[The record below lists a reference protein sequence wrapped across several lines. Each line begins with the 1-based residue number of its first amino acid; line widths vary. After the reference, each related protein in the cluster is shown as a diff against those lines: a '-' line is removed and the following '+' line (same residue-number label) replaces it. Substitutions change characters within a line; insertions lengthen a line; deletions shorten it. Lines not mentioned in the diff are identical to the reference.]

1 MIKPKKNIQNLK
13 GYTIPSAI
21 KECVLKLDAN
31 ENLYGASPKV
41 YEALKTL
48 GQKEISFYPAYGE
61 LRQKIAEF
69 NRFEVSNI
77 KVTDGA
83 DEALSGIIQAY
94 LGEGDFFLTLKPSF
108 EMPVIY
114 AKIAGAQVLETEY
127 DANFTFP
134 VEMFDAYLSDER
146 VKVVYLAT
154 PNNPTGTI
162 ISPEIL
168 SRILAKSRNKAVIL
182 DETYANFYGE
192 SFKGVVRKYD
202 NVFIVR
208 SFSKDFGL
216 AGLRLGYVISA
227 EENIK
232 VLDKVI
238 SPYSVN
244 AAAIV
249 AGLAALKDFKYFLD
263 IKNEVARSKI
273 KLTKLF
279 TSLGCKVY
287 PSEAN
292 FILINCGQKFDY
304 LCELFERNNIAVKKF
319 KDNELLKNHIRITIP
334 PENKLDLIEDAVKL
348 RHTVVFD
355 MDGVLVDATQ
365 SYRAAISDTFE
376 YFTGVKVSQEKIQE
390 VKNMG
395 GYNNDW
401 DLTEY
406 LLKSVG
412 SEIEKDKVI
421 EQFQKIYWDDG
432 KGVINNETLIV
443 NNALLKKLRSKY
455 NMFIFTGRLREE
467 AEYTLS
473 KLGIRDMFIDVVTT
487 SDIPEGMGKPDPY
500 GLEMIKK
507 KTLFDKIFYFGDTVD
522 DIQCAE
528 SAGVIPIGVL
538 PPQDKKDY
546 LKNKMYEKGAV
557 MVINSLDEI
566 NKVLEI

>member
-1 MIKPKKNIQNLK
+1 MIKPKKNIQDLT
-13 GYTIPSAI
+13 GYTVPSVI
-21 KECVLKLDAN
+21 KDCVLKLDSN
-31 ENLYGASPKV
+31 ENIYGASPRV
-41 YEALKTL
+41 YEAIKNM

-61 LRQKIAEF
+61 LRKKIAEF
-69 NRFEVSNI
+69 NRFEIGNI

-94 LGEGDFFLTLKPSF
+94 LGEGDYFLTLKPSF

-114 AKIAGAQVLETEY
+114 AKIAGGQVVEAEY
-127 DANFTFP
+127 EANFVFP
-134 VEMFDAYLSDER
+134 MDTVDAYLSDDR
-146 VKVVYLAT
+146 VKVVYFAT
-154 PNNPTGTI
+154 PNNPTGTVI
-162 ISPEIL
+162 TPEIL
-168 SRILAKSRNKAVIL
+168 SKILAKSRNKVVIL

-192 SFKGVVRKYD
+192 SFKGVVRKYN

-232 VLDKVI
+232 VLDKVV

-244 AAAIV
+244 AAAVV
-249 AGLAALKDFKYFLD
+249 AGIAALNDFKYFID
-263 IKNEVARSKI
+263 IKNEVSRSKI

-292 FILINCGQKFDY
+292 FILVNCGQKYDY
-304 LCELFERNNIAVKKF
+304 LCELFERNNISVKKF
-319 KDNELLKNHIRITIP
+319 KDNELLENHIRITIP
-334 PENKLDLIEDAVKL
+334 PENKLNLIEDAVKL
-348 RHTVVFD
+348 RHSIVFD
-355 MDGVLVDATQ
+355 MDGVLIDATQ
-365 SYRAAISDTFE
+365 SYRTAISDTFE

-406 LLKSVG
+406 LLQSVG
-412 SEIEKDKVI
+412 SQIEKDKII
-421 EQFQKIYWDDG
+421 EQFQKIYWDG
-432 KGVINNETLIV
+432 GNGVINNETLIV
-443 NNALLKKLRSKY
+443 NKAILKKLKNKY
-455 NMFIFTGRLREE
+455 NMFIFTGRLKEE

-473 KLGIRDMFIDVVTT
+473 KLGIRDLFIDVVTT

-500 GLEMIKK
+500 GLELIKK

-528 SAGVIPIGVL
+528 SAAVIPIGVL

-546 LKNKMYEKGAV
+546 LKNKMYENGAV
-557 MVINSLDEI
+557 MVIDSLDEI
-566 NKVLEI
+566 NKVLEV

>member
-1 MIKPKKNIQNLK
+1 MIKPKKNIQKLK
-13 GYTIPSAI
+13 GYTIPS
-21 KECVLKLDAN
+21 KVKDCVLKLDSN

-41 YEALKTL
+41 YEALKKM
-48 GQKEISFYPAYGE
+48 GQNEISLYPAYGE
-61 LRQKIAEF
+61 LREKIAEF
-69 NRFEVSNI
+69 NRFETDNI

-83 DEALSGIIQAY
+83 DEALNGIIQAY
-94 LGEGDFFLTLKPSF
+94 MGQGDLLLTLKPSF

-114 AKIAGAQVLETEY
+114 AKITGGSVAEIPYE
-127 DANFTFP
+127 DNFTFP
-134 VEMFDAYLSDER
+134 LDAFNCYLADER
-146 VKVVYLAT
+146 VKVIYLAT
-154 PNNPTGTI
+154 PNNPTGTV

-168 SRILAKSRNKAVIL
+168 AKILSKSRNKAVII

-192 SFKGVVRKYD
+192 SFKGVVRKFD

-208 SFSKDFGL
+208 SFSKDFAL
-216 AGLRLGYVISA
+216 AGLRLGYVISSK
-227 EENIK
+227 ENIQ

-244 AAAIV
+244 AAAVV
-249 AGLAALKDFKYFLD
+249 AGLEALKDFKYFLN
-263 IKNEVARSKI
+263 IKGEISRSKI

-292 FILINCGQKFDY
+292 FLLINCGQKFEY
-304 LCELFERNNIAVKKF
+304 LTELFERNNISVKTF
-319 KDNELLKNHIRITIP
+319 GDNEKLKNHIRLTIP
-334 PENKLDLIEDAVKL
+334 PENKLALVEDTVKL
-348 RHTVVFD
+348 RHSVIFD

-365 SYRAAISDTFE
+365 SYRVAIADTFE

-406 LLKSVG
+406 LLRSVG
-412 SEIEKDKVI
+412 SDIEREKIID
-421 EQFQKIYWDDG
+421 QFQKIYWADG
-432 KGVINNETLIV
+432 KGAINNEEILVDIE
-443 NNALLKKLRSKY
+443 LLKKLKTKY

-467 AEYTLS
+467 AEYTLDR
-473 KLGIRDMFIDVVTT
+473 LGIKDIFVDIITT
-487 SDIPEGMGKPDPY
+487 SDIPEGKGKPDPY
-500 GLEMIKK
+500 GLDLIKK
-507 KTLFDKIFYFGDTVD
+507 KTLFDKIFYFGDTID

-528 SAGVIPIGVL
+528 SADVIPIGVL
-538 PPQDKKDY
+538 PPQDKKDF

-557 MVINSLDEI
+557 MVIDSLADI